1 MKSRI
6 WRLAGVGLLCVSVSA
21 PALAEGPNSQEEQHA
36 PQGQHNNAP
45 QNHPQPQS
53 RPQPQPQPQQQQP
66 HVQQSGQYQFHQQDF
81 NRQEPQR
88 QQHQQEQQQ
97 RPPQQ
102 VQQPQRQE
110 NQPGRQYQFH
120 QQDFPRPQEQNNQ
133 FQNNQFQNRPAQVIE
148 QPSIRPKPDE
158 VRQTQPPIRG
168 NYADMPNRD
177 RSGGNDPRGP
187 RDDHRWPGR
196 PDGHGN
202 GWGAGPQYR
211 PGQFVDRF
219 PGQSYR
225 VPYRGGD
232 YFFSG
237 GYWYQPQGPR
247 YRVVAPPY
255 GIRTRYLPDY
265 AREVWVGGALLFLAA
280 GSYYQYLDET
290 QDYMVV
296 NPPEAQPEPAPNPYD
311 VNVYPAYGQSPEQ
324 VQQDKYEC
332 YRQAVQQTGFDPAT
346 ATYAPEEA
354 VVDGYRNALGS
365 CLSTRGYRV
374 Y

>member
-6 WRLAGVGLLCVSVSA
+6 WQLAGVGLLCVSVSA
-21 PALAEGPNSQEEQHA
+21 QTLAEGPNSQEEQRGNQHG
-36 PQGQHNNAP
+36 PQGQ
-45 QNHPQPQS
+45 QNHPQPQ
-53 RPQPQPQPQQQQP
+53 QQQNHPQPQQPPQQQQQQQRPVQQSGQYQFHQQNFNRDEPARQQQNFNRPEPQRQPQQP
-66 HVQQSGQYQFHQQDF
+66 PVQQQQPRPQQQSGQYQFHQQDF
-81 NRQEPQR
+81 PRAQDPNNR
-88 QQHQQEQQQ
+88 
-97 RPPQQ
+97 
-102 VQQPQRQE
+102 
-110 NQPGRQYQFH
+110 
-120 QQDFPRPQEQNNQ
+120 NQ
-133 FQNNQFQNRPAQVIE
+133 FDNRPAQNFE

-177 RSGGNDPRGP
+177 R
-187 RDDHRWPGR
+187 RDDRRWPGR

-202 GWGAGPQYR
+202 GWGPGPQYR

-237 GYWYQPQGPR
+237 GYWYRPEGPR
-247 YRVVAPPY
+247 YIVVSPPY

-265 AREVWVGGALLFLAA
+265 AREVWVGGALFFLAA
-280 GSYYQYLDET
+280 GSYYQWLDSSQEY
-290 QDYMVV
+290 QVV
-296 NPPEAQPEPAPNPYD
+296 NPPTAQPEPAPNPYD
-311 VNVYPAYGQSPEQ
+311 VNLYPAYGQSPEQ
-324 VQQDKYEC
+324 MAQDKYEC

-354 VVDGYRNALGS
+354 VVYAYHNAFGS